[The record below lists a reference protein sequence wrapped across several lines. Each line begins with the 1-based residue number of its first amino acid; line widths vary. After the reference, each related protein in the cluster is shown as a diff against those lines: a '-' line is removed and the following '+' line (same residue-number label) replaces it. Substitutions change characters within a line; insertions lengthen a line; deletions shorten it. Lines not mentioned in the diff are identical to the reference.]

1 MAVFPGWHAPCSAR
15 ARPRSP
21 QREVPMPRWIL
32 MTLAAAAALTLYQI
46 IRGGVSWLARQ
57 IEKSIKQ

>member
-1 MAVFPGWHAPCSAR
+1 
-15 ARPRSP
+15 
-21 QREVPMPRWIL
+21 MPRWIL

-57 IEKSIKQ
+57 IEKSIKQYLPHHFGRDVLRRVAVD